1 MEIWWKSDVNLTEI
15 CWIYKSDGNLM
26 EIWWKSDGNLMDWQI
41 WWKYDG
47 NDAEITISSPLC
59 AQNRDT
65 AKYAKQG
72 IRWKSDG
79 YPMEIRWKSDG
90 FPMVSSFR
98 KSRKSRAQKQNSRK
112 SRAHKHKQTHLCI
125 CWITNK
131 KEHAQKTECCAW
143 FWAYRHVT
151 VMCWRFMCSRYCKG
165 TTHCV
170 EMALTREGDGARR
183 LRSQGGRRLRSQGGA
198 SEAWGCRVPAQ
209 GSIYVC

>member
-1 MEIWWKSDVNLTEI
+1 MEISWKA
-15 CWIYKSDGNLM
+15 DGNIMDLQ
-26 EIWWKSDGNLMDWQI
+26 ICGNMTAMIQKLQLVH
-41 WWKYDG
+41 
-47 NDAEITISSPLC
+47 PC
-59 AQNRDT
+59 AHKTEKPQNMQ
-65 AKYAKQG
+65 QG

-79 YPMEIRWKSDG
+79 YPMEIRWKPDG
-90 FPMVSSFR
+90 FPMVLSFR
-98 KSRKSRAQKQNSRK
+98 KSRKSCAQKTNIAQK
-112 SRAHKHKQTHLCI
+112 SRTKTKKQTHLCI

-131 KEHAQKTECCAW
+131 KEHAQKTQCRAW

-198 SEAWGCRVPAQ
+198 SEAWGSRVPAQ
-209 GSIYVC
+209 ESIYVC